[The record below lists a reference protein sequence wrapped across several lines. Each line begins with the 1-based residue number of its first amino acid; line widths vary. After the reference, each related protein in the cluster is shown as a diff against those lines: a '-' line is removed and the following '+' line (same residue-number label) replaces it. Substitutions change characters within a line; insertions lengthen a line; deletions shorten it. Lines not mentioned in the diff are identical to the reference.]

1 MSFKVVS
8 FKSED
13 EAAAFRHRQIEDDMA
28 IWIDASE
35 QAYQAG
41 KAFGELTV
49 DDTTDQEKA
58 LRDLELHEEGMR
70 HAFAI
75 SIASSATPR
84 ELADLNF
91 DKPGQI
97 IGWAIKQGKSDDP
110 SKVARYSIVS
120 DNKDVKRHL
129 AGSNDFFISRQ
140 G

>member
-13 EAAAFRHRQIEDDMA
+13 KAAAFRLRQIEDDMA

-35 QAYQAG
+35 QVYQAG
-41 KAFGELTV
+41 KVFGELTV
-49 DDTTDQEKA
+49 DDTTYQEKA

-70 HAFAI
+70 HVFAI

-84 ELADLNF
+84 ELNDLNF

-97 IGWAIKQGKSDDP
+97 IGWAIKQGKLDDP
-110 SKVARYSIVS
+110 SKVARYSVVS
-120 DNKDVKRHL
+120 DNKDLKRHL
-129 AGSNDFFISRQ
+129 AGSSDFFISRQ